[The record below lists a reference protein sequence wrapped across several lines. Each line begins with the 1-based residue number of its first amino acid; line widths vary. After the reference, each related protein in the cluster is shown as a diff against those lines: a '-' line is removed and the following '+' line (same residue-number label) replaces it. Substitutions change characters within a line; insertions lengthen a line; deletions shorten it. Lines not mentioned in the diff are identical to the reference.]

1 MGSEQ
6 RAVGSGQP
14 RIRGGGASAPPSLW
28 LATVVVI
35 ALAAAISLQA
45 ARDRWYPAIASPVDE
60 LYFTNGDA
68 VGRMALSYKSLLADI
83 YWIRAVQY
91 FGSTRIAAR
100 DAATQ
105 NAQPARAGYDLLYPL
120 LDVTTSLDP
129 AFNIAYRFG
138 SIFLAEEYPMG
149 PGRPELAI
157 KLLDK
162 GFASNPRKW
171 QYVYD
176 KAFVYSWAL
185 HDPRQAAHWFDEAAK
200 VPGSPEW
207 MPGMA
212 AYMLEEGGDRRSARM
227 LWQQIRDSAEHEY
240 VRDNATFH
248 LQQLDAVDAADQL
261 TALVRRYEAETG
273 VRITSFDPLVSRRIL
288 PGVPTDA
295 DGAPFVI
302 DRATGRVDLDARSRF
317 HPLPRFAADA
327 PGGAPSH

>member
-1 MGSEQ
+1 MK
-6 RAVGSGQP
+6 AACMALIVVG
-14 RIRGGGASAPPSLW
+14 
-28 LATVVVI
+28 
-35 ALAAAISLQA
+35 LAAAISLQA
-45 ARDRWYPAIASPVDE
+45 ARDRWYPTIASPVDE

-68 VGRMALSYKSLLADI
+68 VGRLALSYKSLLSDI

-91 FGSTRIAAR
+91 FGSTRIEARSGAAR
-100 DAATQ
+100 KAPAT
-105 NAQPARAGYDLLYPL
+105 ARYDLLYPL

-129 AFNIAYRFG
+129 SFNIAYRFG
-138 SIFLAEEYPMG
+138 SIFLAEEYPLG

-162 GFASNPRKW
+162 GFAANPHKW

-185 HDPRQAAHWFDEAAK
+185 HDDKQAAHWFNEAAK

-212 AYMLEEGGDRRSARM
+212 AFMLEQGGDRRRSRM
-227 LWQQIRDSAEHEY
+227 LWQQIHDSAEHEY
-240 VRDNATFH
+240 VRDNAAFH
-248 LQQLDAVDAADQL
+248 LHQLDAVDAADQL

-273 VRITSFDPLVSRRIL
+273 APVRSFEPLVSRGIL
-288 PGVPTDA
+288 PGIPTDL

-302 DRATGRVDLDARSRF
+302 DPGTGRVDLDARSRF
-317 HPLPRFAADA
+317 YPLPRFPEAATT
-327 PGGAPSH
+327 GAPSH